1 MENGTPSE
9 EGVKSLRARVEAQL
23 RTKGAPGG
31 TLPAEIDS
39 LRLLHE
45 LQVHQVE
52 LELQNEELTRTRAE
66 LEMSLR
72 RYTGLYYC
80 APAAYVSLD
89 RNGGIAKGNK
99 AAEDLLG
106 LKLPGALRHRFSNF
120 VSGADRAVFG
130 PFLEKAFDATAVTSI
145 DLELCAAGGRS
156 LFVHLDACRQVPDDE
171 CLVMIADLSA
181 LRESDR
187 ERERLQMQLWQA
199 QKMETIGRLAGGI
212 AHDLNN
218 MHCASL
224 LQLNM
229 LENSGCLDEEARR
242 MIGELKGLSLRS
254 STLTQQLLLFSRKSP
269 MKLAPADLNQVVQ
282 SVLQMLGRIIGDSYD
297 LEFLPV
303 GRTLPTC
310 VDASKIQ
317 QVLMN
322 LVINARD
329 AMPSGGRLSII
340 TRALD
345 FSREAV
351 EGVPETRRLGS
362 FASLEVH
369 DEGCGIKPELL
380 SCIFDPFFT
389 TKEVGRGT
397 GLGLSI
403 VDGIVHQH
411 GGWVE
416 VRSQVGSGSVFTV
429 YLPRLDD
436 AVLVPESQR
445 LDEDPVP
452 GRGELLL
459 LVEDEHLLRM
469 AAARS
474 LSLNGYRVLEAS
486 SAVEALAIWEL
497 QAPQVQLLLT
507 DMSMP
512 GGMSGLELARKMLFT
527 KPDLPVVLMSGYSQE
542 LLGLNLD
549 QDAGISLLEKPFTV
563 EQLTKCI
570 RQTLCPD

>member
-1 MENGTPSE
+1 LAAKGTPG
-9 EGVKSLRARVEAQL
+9 GVQ
-23 RTKGAPGG
+23 
-31 TLPAEIDS
+31 PAELDS

-52 LELQNEELTRTRAE
+52 LELQNEELIRTRSE
-66 LEMSLR
+66 LEDSLR
-72 RYTGLYYC
+72 RYTSLYYA

-89 RNGGIAKGNK
+89 RQGGITKGNR
-99 AAEDLLG
+99 AAESLLG
-106 LKLPGALRHRFSNF
+106 HKLTGRFLHRFSSF
-120 VSGADRAVFG
+120 VSEADRASFG
-130 PFLEKAFDATAVTSI
+130 QFLGKAFDSPVATTI
-145 DLELCAAGGRS
+145 DLELCCAGGQS
-156 LFVHLDACRQVPDDE
+156 LFVHLAACRQAPEEE
-171 CLVMIADLSA
+171 CLVMIADLSV
-181 LRESDR
+181 LREADR
-187 ERERLQMQLWQA
+187 ERERLQLQLWQA

-229 LENSGCLDEEARR
+229 LENDGSLADEARR

-269 MKLAPADLNQVVQ
+269 LKLVPADLNQVIH
-282 SVLQMLGRIIGDSYD
+282 SMLQMLGRIIGDSYD

-303 GRTLPTC
+303 DRTLPAC
-310 VDASKIQ
+310 LDESKIQ

-322 LVINARD
+322 LVVNARD
-329 AMPSGGRLSII
+329 AMPSGGRLSIV

-345 FSREAV
+345 FSSEAGASV
-351 EGVPETRRLGS
+351 SGNRRQGA
-362 FASLEVH
+362 FVSLEVH

-403 VDGIVHQH
+403 VDGIVSQH
-411 GGWVE
+411 RGWIE
-416 VRSQVGSGSVFTV
+416 VRSQEGSGSVFTV
-429 YLPRLDD
+429 YLPRSEDE
-436 AVLVPESQR
+436 AFVPLSQPAEEGP
-445 LDEDPVP
+445 LS

-474 LSLNGYRVLEAS
+474 LSLLGYRVIEAS
-486 SAVEALAIWEL
+486 TAVEALGLWEQQAL
-497 QAPQVQLLLT
+497 QVRLLIT

-512 GGMSGLELARKMLFT
+512 GGMSGLELVRQLLLGR
-527 KPDLPVVLMSGYSQE
+527 PGLPAILMSGYSRE
-542 LLGLNLD
+542 LLGLEPG
-549 QDAGISLLEKPFTV
+549 QDAGILVLEKPFTV
-563 EQLTKCI
+563 DQLTRSI
-570 RQTLCPD
+570 HRALYPD